1 MLLRFVDSIHGPDYV
16 LDLAA
21 NDDLKNLVQKL
32 GSILLIVPDITLLNW
47 LIWSCICMSREL
59 HTGISNQR
67 IFSSTANED
76 HGH

>member
-1 MLLRFVDSIHGPDYV
+1 MLLRFVDSIHGLDYV

-47 LIWSCICMSREL
+47 LI
-59 HTGISNQR
+59 
-67 IFSSTANED
+67 
-76 HGH
+76 